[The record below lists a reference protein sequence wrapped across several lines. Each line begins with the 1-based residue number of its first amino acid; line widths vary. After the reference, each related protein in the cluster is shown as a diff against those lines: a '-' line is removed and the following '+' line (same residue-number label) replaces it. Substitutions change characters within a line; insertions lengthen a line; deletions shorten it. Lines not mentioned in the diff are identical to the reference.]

1 MAGSVINSPATAPPT
16 NTTCSRNSSP
26 SWSAT
31 ISSSARLGSPGRI
44 DRTSDAGIQQ
54 FEGER
59 AFADAAT
66 AYGVEQGEQFVQR
79 WISLRSG
86 GDARV
91 QRVQRG
97 AADGAVL
104 VRPRGHRVGTGQ
116 DRAVQRRSGISG
128 RQTAG
133 QAAAGGRK
141 AVGRAELHE
150 APQRLAHDGRPAG
163 GILAGKACSDG
174 TFDGGVD
181 FGSGHAEFG
190 SQRGVARGRS
200 GIEAQAQQD
209 DEILRAQRQ
218 LRVGFGRRHR
228 GAHSL
233 FANGEYSK

>member
-1 MAGSVINSPATAPPT
+1 MSQTVTVSRGRHRNDKRRSAGIN
-16 NTTCSRNSSP
+16 R
-26 SWSAT
+26 
-31 ISSSARLGSPGRI
+31 
-44 DRTSDAGIQQ
+44 RTSDAGIQQ
-54 FEGER
+54 FEGEC

-86 GDARV
+86 GDARVQRV

-133 QAAAGGRK
+133 QAAASGRK

-209 DEILRAQRQ
+209 DEVLRAQCQ
-218 LRVGFGRRHR
+218 LRVGFGRRYR
-228 GAHSL
+228 
-233 FANGEYSK
+233 